1 MQLGRLRQGRQ
12 LASQA
17 EAVSGES
24 HDGAGIVARGGR
36 SLALATLCTLLFLT
50 FLDNTVVSV
59 ALGDVQTS
67 LKANVSDLQWVVG
80 AYALTFASLMLACGM
95 IGDELGRKKV
105 MLAGVGVFCAGSVL
119 SALAPNPAVLIAGR
133 AVMGMGAAASEP
145 GTLSMLR
152 HLYPE
157 ARARSRAI
165 GVWAGTSGFALAM
178 GPVIG
183 GVLTGVWSW
192 RAIFWF
198 NLVFGLA
205 VLIVAAVILPE
216 SADPTAARVD
226 TAGTLLGAGTL
237 ATFVFAI
244 IDSESA
250 GFGSAAVII
259 LLCASVVLAVAFVW
273 RERRAAN
280 PLLDLRYLRMPQFTT
295 PNIVALC
302 TYFATFAIFFFTA
315 LYLVEVV
322 QASGYRLALVFL
334 PMTALMILASVLA
347 GRWTAWVGPRWSITI
362 GCGLLAVGLFLAD
375 GYLKPHPSYLPLIL
389 ALALAGIGIGTTVV
403 PITSSVLSAV
413 PAERSGMAAS
423 ATNTSREIGAVTGVA
438 ILGALVNSQLQSSLV
453 GRLKH
458 LGIPPNFQSI
468 VIHAIETGAVP
479 SSGHS
484 AGAGGA
490 AGAGHASLVDQ
501 VITAAYSAFYTGLR
515 AALVLSAIL
524 VLAAGLVT
532 LVLLRRGQGPGAAA
546 DVTETPGAP

>member
-1 MQLGRLRQGRQ
+1 
-12 LASQA
+12 LARQA
-17 EAVSGES
+17 EAVSG
-24 HDGAGIVARGGR
+24 GQANTARGGQ

-59 ALGDVQTS
+59 ALGDIQLG
-67 LKANVSDLQWVVG
+67 LKATVSDLQWVVG
-80 AYALTFASLMLACGM
+80 GYALTFASLMLACGM

-105 MLAGVGVFCAGSVL
+105 MLSGVGVFCAGSVL

-133 AVMGMGAAASEP
+133 AIMGMGAAASEP

-152 HLYPE
+152 HLYPD

-183 GVLTGVWSW
+183 GVLTGLWSW

-205 VLIVAAVILPE
+205 VLLVAAIILPE

-226 TAGTLLGAGTL
+226 TAGTLLGAGAL

-244 IDSESA
+244 IDAESF
-250 GFGSAAVII
+250 GFGSPTVIA
-259 LLCASVVLAVAFVW
+259 LLCVCVVLGAAFVW

-280 PLLDLRYLRMPQFTT
+280 PLLDLRYLRLPQFTT
-295 PNIVALC
+295 ANIAAFC

-322 QASGYRLALVFL
+322 LVSGYKLALVFL
-334 PMTALMILASVLA
+334 PMTVLMIIASVLA
-347 GRWTAWVGPRWSITI
+347 GRWTALVGPRWSITI
-362 GCGLLAVGLFLAD
+362 GCLLLAVGLFLAD
-375 GYLKPHPSYLPLIL
+375 SYLKPHPSYVPLVI
-389 ALALAGIGIGTTVV
+389 ALSLAGIGIGTTVV
-403 PITSSVLSAV
+403 PVTSSVLSAV

-438 ILGALVNSQLQSSLV
+438 ILGSLV
-453 GRLKH
+453 YSRLVASLNGQLNH
-458 LGIPPNFQSI
+458 LGIPASFHAQ
-468 VIHAIETGAVP
+468 VITAIETGAIPKNTNYGPFEHLVQEVI
-479 SSGHS
+479 
-484 AGAGGA
+484 GA
-490 AGAGHASLVDQ
+490 AYTAFHAGLH
-501 VITAAYSAFYTGLR
+501 
-515 AALVLSAIL
+515 AALYLSAAL
-524 VLAAGLVT
+524 ALAAGLLALIT
-532 LVLLRRGQGPGAAA
+532 LRSQPVDAGS
-546 DVTETPGAP
+546 